1 MKTCSRFS
9 PLRAGFTL
17 FELVLVL
24 AALVVVLGISVP
36 VMTRFVAEQTLRDDV
51 ESVRNELARTRHKA
65 IDAGLVYQFRF
76 EPVGQKYVVLPYDR
90 VEMASE
96 TSADG
101 QAMVNAVA
109 SGMVRV
115 YSGELSS
122 TNRFAAEPDSQA
134 LSETGVLPTE
144 QLPDEWLVLL
154 PDGSSLKQTAWSL
167 PILFYPDG
175 TAEDATFR
183 IVDDEDRY
191 QTISLRG
198 LTGSVSVLPVERE
211 AE

>member
-1 MKTCSRFS
+1 MITCARTSRR
-9 PLRAGFTL
+9 RAGFTL

-36 VMTRFVAEQTLRDDV
+36 VMTRFIAEQTLRDDV
-51 ESVRNELARTRHKA
+51 EDVRTELGGTRYKA

-76 EPVGQKYVVLPYDR
+76 EPGGQKYVVLPFDR
-90 VEMASE
+90 VEMSSE

-122 TNRFAAEPDSQA
+122 TSRFEAEPETQS

-183 IVDDEDRY
+183 IVDEDARY